1 MRCTLSTR
9 PPACSMFFWILSTS
23 SFDTSSL
30 PAASKINNPSYVFNV
45 SLLLV
50 PASIRGLF
58 PIKLIHRLRDT
69 LAQATIDRL
78 PGPPPRRR
86 PPPPRRP
93 PAPTGNPCRE
103 RAPKYPPPRP
113 RFVRSRPA
121 TAQIP

>member
-9 PPACSMFFWILSTS
+9 PAACSMFFWILCTS

-30 PAASKINNPSYVFNV
+30 PAASNINNPSYVFNV

-58 PIKLIHRLRDT
+58 PIKLIHRLREA

-78 PGPPPRRR
+78 HGDHHRLLRQVTFRRGKPSKHVTRAIRPQRRAASDPTPPPR
-86 PPPPRRP
+86 
-93 PAPTGNPCRE
+93 N
-103 RAPKYPPPRP
+103 
-113 RFVRSRPA
+113 F
-121 TAQIP
+121 